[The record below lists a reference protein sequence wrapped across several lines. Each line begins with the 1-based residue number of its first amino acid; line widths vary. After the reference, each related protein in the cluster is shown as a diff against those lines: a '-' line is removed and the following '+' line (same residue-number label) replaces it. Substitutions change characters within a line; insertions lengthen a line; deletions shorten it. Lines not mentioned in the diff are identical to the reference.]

1 MSYTW
6 RNLEKTLKGLQHEDF
21 STAKYGI
28 YVVGGGGGREDVGAV
43 KDDWKGTETIT
54 IT

>member
-1 MSYTW
+1 MKIFRR
-6 RNLEKTLKGLQHEDF
+6 RNMEYMLW
-21 STAKYGI
+21 
-28 YVVGGGGGREDVGAV
+28 GGGEGGREDVGAV

>member
-1 MSYTW
+1 MKIFRR
-6 RNLEKTLKGLQHEDF
+6 RNMEYMLW
-21 STAKYGI
+21 
-28 YVVGGGGGREDVGAV
+28 GGGGREDVGAV

>member
-1 MSYTW
+1 MKIFRR
-6 RNLEKTLKGLQHEDF
+6 RNMEYMLW
-21 STAKYGI
+21 
-28 YVVGGGGGREDVGAV
+28 GGGGGREDVGAV